1 MPRSNEPAPPVT
13 SPPFGGQPFGG
24 EAPPPGETFTGEPL
38 AALPGGGPSVRGRPG
53 RGRPAATH
61 THHEYEAEARSRA
74 ARAGIAAAT
83 GSQAILAA
91 LGYLGVIF
99 FAFLP
104 ALVIYIAKGRSAP
117 YLRYHSAQAV
127 NVSITVLLFDLCAL
141 IVGGMLALDA
151 VAVSLSI
158 VVPLV
163 TLLWLVVLV
172 YIVRMAFATARGEV
186 YELPRWLC
194 IDLLH

>member
-1 MPRSNEPAPPVT
+1 MPRSNKPVPPVA
-13 SPPFGGQPFGG
+13 SPLATGRSGGGQPGG
-24 EAPPPGETFTGEPL
+24 GQ
-38 AALPGGGPSVRGRPG
+38 PGGGRPG
-53 RGRPAATH
+53 GGQPVTH

-74 ARAGIAAAT
+74 ARAGLAAAT

-117 YLRYHSAQAV
+117 YLRYHAAQAV
-127 NVSITVLLFDLCAL
+127 NVSVTVLLFDLCAL

-172 YIVRMAFATARGEV
+172 YIVRMALATARGEV
-186 YELPRWLC
+186 YELPAWLC
-194 IDLLH
+194 VNLLH

>member
-1 MPRSNEPAPPVT
+1 VSRSNEPVPPVA
-13 SPPFGGQPFGG
+13 G
-24 EAPPPGETFTGEPL
+24 EPLTGAPLIGEPL
-38 AALPGGGPSVRGRPG
+38 AGLPGMRPPGGGRFRRRLPVR
-53 RGRPAATH
+53 H
-61 THHEYEAEARSRA
+61 THHEYEAEARRRA
-74 ARAGIAAAT
+74 ARAGLAAAT

-104 ALVIYIAKGRSAP
+104 ALVIYIAKGRSTP
-117 YLRYHSAQAV
+117 YLRYHSAQAL

-151 VAVSLSI
+151 VTVSLS
-158 VVPLV
+158 VVLPLV
-163 TLLWLVVLV
+163 TVLWLVVLA
-172 YIVRMAFATARGEV
+172 YIVRVAFATAHGQV

-194 IDLLH
+194 VDLVH